1 MGLGKVRLMIPATRC
16 CDTQS
21 NHIPYRQCNALRFCG
36 GCTTASSCGAAMDQ
50 SGKKVLSQPTR
61 TALVVAPKTV
71 LAQWAKEL
79 QTVGLGGLVHEFVGN
94 QSER

>member
-1 MGLGKVRLMIPATRC
+1 
-16 CDTQS
+16 
-21 NHIPYRQCNALRFCG
+21 
-36 GCTTASSCGAAMDQ
+36 MDQ

-61 TALVVAPKTV
+61 RALVVAPKTV